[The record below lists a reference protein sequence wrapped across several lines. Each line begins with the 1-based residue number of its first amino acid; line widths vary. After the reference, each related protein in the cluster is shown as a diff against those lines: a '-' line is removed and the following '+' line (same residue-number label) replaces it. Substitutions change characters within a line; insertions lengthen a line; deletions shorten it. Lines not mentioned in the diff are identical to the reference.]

1 VCTLTLAWQVFDDAP
16 VAVAANRDEALEREA
31 LPPAVYSEEPLIVA
45 PSDAEAGGTWIGYNE
60 YGVFVGITNKWTDAD
75 LAGERSR
82 GLLVA
87 DVLEARS
94 AADAKSI
101 VEAATDADEYD
112 GFYLIVAD
120 AADAFCYEWDGA
132 LPDRVR
138 AGGSRRRQRRRRR
151 RGRRPVGPDRCGSRA
166 SGERE
171 ISARGA
177 RARVRESAA
186 AWLER
191 AGDVLGDHEFGVCI
205 HRNGYG
211 TRSSSLIALGPETA
225 RYAFAPG
232 PPCRTSYDD
241 VSVRT
246 GDGAT
251 DPEHGAT
258 RPTRTLHSKG
268 KGTFK
273 RLAPSRM
280 DMDAL
285 LPVAT
290 HTARWSP

>member
-1 VCTLTLAWQVFDDAP
+1 MR
-16 VAVAANRDEALEREA
+16 NRSSKRRPTPTSTTASTSSWPTRRTRS
-31 LPPAVYSEEPLIVA
+31 VTS
-45 PSDAEAGGTWIGYNE
+45 GT
-60 YGVFVGITNKWTDAD
+60 
-75 LAGERSR
+75 
-82 GLLVA
+82 
-87 DVLEARS
+87 ARS
-94 AADAKSI
+94 
-101 VEAATDADEYD
+101 
-112 GFYLIVAD
+112 
-120 AADAFCYEWDGA
+120 
-132 LPDRVR
+132 PDRVR
-138 AGGSRRRQRRRRR
+138 AGVHVVVNVAVDDAVDVPSVRTDA
-151 RGRRPVGPDRCGSRA
+151 GREQAANAKSVREALAPE
-166 SGERE
+166 SG
-171 ISARGA
+171 
-177 RARVRESAA
+177 ESAA

>member
-1 VCTLTLAWQVFDDAP
+1 VYAHARLAVFDDAP

-31 LPPAVYSEEPLIVA
+31 LPPAVYSEGA
-45 PSDAEAGGTWIGYNE
+45 ADRRAERRRTGGTWIGYNE

-82 GLLVA
+82 DCSSPTYSRHALPRMRNRSSKRRPTPTSTTASTSSWPTRRTRSVTSGT
-87 DVLEARS
+87 ARS
-94 AADAKSI
+94 LLTEFEPGFTSSSTSPSTTRSTSRRSGPMRVEQAANAKS
-101 VEAATDADEYD
+101 VREALAPE
-112 GFYLIVAD
+112 
-120 AADAFCYEWDGA
+120 
-132 LPDRVR
+132 
-138 AGGSRRRQRRRRR
+138 
-151 RGRRPVGPDRCGSRA
+151 
-166 SGERE
+166 SG
-171 ISARGA
+171 
-177 RARVRESAA
+177 ESAA

>member
-1 VCTLTLAWQVFDDAP
+1 MCTLTLAWQVFDDAP

-112 GFYLIVAD
+112 GFYLVVAD

-132 LPDRVR
+132 LSLTEFEPGVHVVVNVAVDDAVDVPSVR
-138 AGGSRRRQRRRRR
+138 TDAGREQAANAKSVREALA
-151 RGRRPVGPDRCGSRA
+151 PE
-166 SGERE
+166 SG
-171 ISARGA
+171 
-177 RARVRESAA
+177 ESAA

-251 DPEHGAT
+251 DPEHGGHET
-258 RPTRTLHSKG
+258 DEDS
-268 KGTFK
+268 
-273 RLAPSRM
+273 
-280 DMDAL
+280 AL
-285 LPVAT
+285 EGEG
-290 HTARWSP
+290 HI